1 MSLSFHDISLMSSF
15 CKKFFHFFE
24 DSLTFLLISLLNHTF
39 LLWISIT
46 ILYLSQINV
55 FFLILIFTL
64 KHFATFCSSF
74 CDRAF
79 CKLGNE
85 ICTVNIREGILNATS
100 TCEKAKSS
108 IISSSAHDNSETLY
122 ELHGRNNFPWPRSR
136 RWCNYVAKFS
146 FRKEKF
152 EQTRCWIL
160 LYLLSIKPY
169 RCQRNAF
176 SCLFQDGFTTS
187 QGRTIC
193 RFIWPVSSSR

>member
-1 MSLSFHDISLMSSF
+1 M
-15 CKKFFHFFE
+15 
-24 DSLTFLLISLLNHTF
+24 
-39 LLWISIT
+39 
-46 ILYLSQINV
+46 
-55 FFLILIFTL
+55 
-64 KHFATFCSSF
+64 
-74 CDRAF
+74 
-79 CKLGNE
+79 GNE

-122 ELHGRNNFPWPRSR
+122 ELYGRNNFPWPRSR

-169 RCQRNAF
+169 RCQRVLLSVSGWLYDITGTYDLSFYLAGF
-176 SCLFQDGFTTS
+176 FIALSGVLLLAMPLISLYRKCLNG
-187 QGRTIC
+187 
-193 RFIWPVSSSR
+193 SRKEEADKDFANMNRV